1 MKYYFPVS
9 LSTYTTDFDTGLVF
23 PRHGALQF
31 AFYWCFLFSCSF
43 STACI
48 LHTCTIQLRP
58 WFAVEIMINVF
69 KICQVASTKKMVQEE
84 NQSLWFSLLNVLFYL
99 CFHSFTPYIQLLPS
113 QIALSF
119 YNIMTLWFLPF
130 FPYLCT
136 LPPNRATCSPSLKE
150 LSMTVSLK
158 VLCYLWIVTNQ

>member
-31 AFYWCFLFSCSF
+31 AFYRCFLFSCSF

-99 CFHSFTPYIQLLPS
+99 CFHSFTPYIQLLTSTRLSVQSLQILLSTDFIIYRLFHTCITLIIMS
-113 QIALSF
+113 QTQLFCCLYTKKAKFYHTLSD
-119 YNIMTLWFLPF
+119 LL
-130 FPYLCT
+130 
-136 LPPNRATCSPSLKE
+136 
-150 LSMTVSLK
+150 
-158 VLCYLWIVTNQ
+158 